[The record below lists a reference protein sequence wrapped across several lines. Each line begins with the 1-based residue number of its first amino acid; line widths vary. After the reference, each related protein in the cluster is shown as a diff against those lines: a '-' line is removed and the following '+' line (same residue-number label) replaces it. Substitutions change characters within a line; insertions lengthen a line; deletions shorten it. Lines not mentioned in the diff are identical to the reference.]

1 MSEDYGQAS
10 LAALN
15 LTGATRAQADKLL
28 QTILSSATTPATLR
42 AIDRAEGF
50 ILGLETVGAL
60 SADAIERLYLA
71 FYDAAQTRLTE
82 LT

>member
-1 MSEDYGQAS
+1 MSEDYGQVS

-15 LTGATRAQADKLL
+15 LTGAIRAQADKLL
-28 QTILSSATTPATLR
+28 QTILSSTTIPATLR

-50 ILGLETVGAL
+50 TLGLETVGAL
-60 SADAIERLYLA
+60 SADTIERLYLA
-71 FYDAAQTRLTE
+71 FDDAAQTRLTE